1 MIDKKTFISI
11 FEGTSV
17 KAEGI
22 YEAQIIAKKC
32 MEELS
37 RYLKSGLSRDEIHD
51 YCAEYMTSLGSQGW
65 WIHNDPALVLFG
77 PLTTYSARQP
87 ADEYFKGK
95 VLSDNEIISVDVAP
109 TVRGGWGDITR
120 TFFLKDGKIVSVEET
135 GNQEWIEGMELERY
149 MHARMKEF
157 MNEKT
162 TFSELHKFSE
172 DVLKEYGYH
181 NCDYH
186 DNYGHTI
193 ENDQSERVTICK
205 EEDRCIAA
213 YGKPFTYEPHICKD
227 GGKYGMKHEIM
238 YVFYKGK
245 VEEI

>member
-1 MIDKKTFISI
+1 MDKKTFISLY
-11 FEGTSV
+11 EGSSV

-22 YEAQIIAKKC
+22 WEAQIIAKKC

-37 RYLKSGLSRDEIHD
+37 SYLRSGLNRDEIHD
-51 YCAEYMTSLGSQGW
+51 HCAKYMTELGSEGW

-77 PLTTYSARQP
+77 KLTVYSSRTP

-95 VLSDNEIISVDVAP
+95 VIEENDIVSVDVAP

-120 TFFLKDGKIVSVEET
+120 TFFIKDGKTVPVEET
-135 GNQEWIEGMELERY
+135 GNEEWIEGMKLEHY
-149 MHARMKEF
+149 MHERMKEF
-157 MNEKT
+157 VNEKT
-162 TFSELHKFSE
+162 TFSELHAFSE
-172 DVLKEYGYH
+172 EILKKHGYH

-205 EEDRCIAA
+205 EEGRCIAE

-227 GGKYGMKHEIM
+227 TGEYGMKHEIM
-238 YVFYKGK
+238 YVFYEGR
-245 VEEI
+245 VQEI